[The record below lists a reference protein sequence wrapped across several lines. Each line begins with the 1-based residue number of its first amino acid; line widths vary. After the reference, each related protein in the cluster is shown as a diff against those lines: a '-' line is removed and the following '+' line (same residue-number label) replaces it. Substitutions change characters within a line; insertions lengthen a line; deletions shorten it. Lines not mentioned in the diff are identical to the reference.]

1 MVPTFLVTVE
11 KLLDAPPSHCISLPQ
26 LSQLIGTISSQTQ
39 ALSFSTKIPHLYQL
53 ATLDWGYRSVNHIE
67 GTRQESNKLIR
78 EKETEIKSL
87 ILLPATIVVPYS

>member
-39 ALSFSTKIPHLYQL
+39 ALSFSTKIPHLHQL
-53 ATLDWGYRSVNHIE
+53 ATLDWGHKSKNPPQKQSPDIN
-67 GTRQESNKLIR
+67 T
-78 EKETEIKSL
+78 TEQFQ
-87 ILLPATIVVPYS
+87 